1 MHKEADEKALRK
13 EKETL
18 LLKQEANENDIAER
32 MKDFEGNTSVAGKAD
47 NIMRELRAQIKD
59 EDLNGKDTKF
69 RVNKVTEWLENETR
83 ERTRRIE
90 GWGTQKAKTPFWISR
105 SQASRGQ
112 LGHLLFPRFACQYS
126 MGTPVSGRTG
136 TECSKH

>member
-69 RVNKVTEWLENETR
+69 RVNKVTE
-83 ERTRRIE
+83 
-90 GWGTQKAKTPFWISR
+90 
-105 SQASRGQ
+105 
-112 LGHLLFPRFACQYS
+112 
-126 MGTPVSGRTG
+126 
-136 TECSKH
+136 